1 MVKITVDIWKT
12 GLHGVEVG
20 IKKKEEHRA
29 KSRKFTRDMDI
40 FGEVKLKEGK
50 KEEKYG
56 YVAYRKE
63 LWEKEDLFEKRI
75 DIRLFTDTMDWL
87 GTIEENIAK
96 SIVLTLVNDTPS
108 HAFAVT
114 LRDTRVMYQ
123 IESIR
128 ARFMS
133 GDVFYLTYID
143 EDNHLRGLILKSKR
157 MTIGSDWEI
166 LDALTEKKIMK
177 VDGKVLDFGGRWEIE
192 SKKLNDKNLMNII
205 ILFAASLKFYDDLK
219 ERTEKLIKNLKKG
232 KKWVKLD
239 KSEVSL
245 FYNPRVRR

>member
-29 KSRKFTRDMDI
+29 KSKKFTKDMDI
-40 FGEVKLKEGK
+40 FGKVTLD
-50 KEEKYG
+50 KEEYG
-56 YVAYRKE
+56 YVGYRKN
-63 LWEKEDLFEKRI
+63 LWEKEDLFEKRL
-75 DIRLFTDTMDWL
+75 DVRLFTETMDWL

-96 SIVLTLVNDTPS
+96 SIVLTLVNDSPS
-108 HAFAVT
+108 HSFIT
-114 LRDTRVMYQ
+114 SLRDTKIVYQ
-123 IESIR
+123 IESVR

-143 EDNHLRGLILKSKR
+143 EDKQLQGLILKSKR

-166 LDALTEKKIMK
+166 LDALTERKIIK
-177 VDGKVLDFGGRWEIE
+177 VDGKVLDIGGRWEIK
-192 SKKLNDKNLMNII
+192 SKKLEDKNLINIL

-219 ERTEKLIKNLKKG
+219 GRTEKLVEKLKKE

-239 KSEVSL
+239 KSELAL